1 MDEPVKV
8 DRRTKWR
15 LANSEQYHEL
25 QRKYAQRYYYENREK
40 ILAKKQ
46 AKHAA
51 STGTVIIE
59 VVPAVPVVV
68 PTVPV
73 VVPEVVPEPD
83 VHVKW
88 IHPFF
93 SK

>member
-1 MDEPVKV
+1 MDEPIKV

-46 AKHAA
+46 AKHAS

-68 PTVPV
+68 PEPV
-73 VVPEVVPEPD
+73 APEPD
-83 VHVKW
+83 VPVKW